1 MFIYEPLTNKASQI
15 LLDQAKEHFGI
26 VPPHWELFA
35 KLNPIRFELFIKE
48 IGYLL
53 NHPHINPDFFAMS
66 RLYVANREDFG
77 YCKSF
82 NTKLLLSRGY
92 TKGELADIKSDF
104 TLALDPKHQA
114 LADGMK
120 KAIYNPNDFTKD
132 SIESLKEIGWSDEDI
147 LDAIDHGAFLFKFSK
162 ILKAYL
168 V

>member
-1 MFIYEPLTNKASQI
+1 MFIYEPVRSKTSDL
-15 LLDQAKEHFGI
+15 LLDQAREHFGI

-35 KLNPIRFELFIKE
+35 KINPTRFEMFIKE

-53 NHPHINPDFFAMS
+53 NHPSINPDFFAMS
-66 RLYVANREDFG
+66 RLYVASCEDFG

-82 NTKLLLSRGY
+82 NTKLLLSLGY
-92 TKGELADIKSDF
+92 SKNELAEIKSDF
-104 TLALDPKHQA
+104 NLPLDLKHQA

-120 KAIYNPNDFTKD
+120 KAIYNPDDFTKK
-132 SIESLKEIGWSDEDI
+132 SIDILKEIGWSDSNI
-147 LDAIDHGAFLFKFSK
+147 FDAIDHGAFLFKFSK